1 MKKYLILILIAFS
14 ISSFAQVTM
23 PEEKPYIEITGEA
36 EKEST
41 PDEIYIAITLLENQ
55 DGKDNRSI
63 ETQEKELKKGLAQIG
78 IDLKNLTLSDASSN
92 YIKVKW
98 LKKDAVGRTEYQLK
112 VTDATMVGKVFEK
125 LDELKIQNAYIA
137 KVDHSKMEEF
147 EKEIRIAA
155 IKDAKEKADYLLTAI
170 GESTGKPLIVRENSN
185 NFYPQVYRAQES
197 MMYMKTSMNMDAA
210 ADTSLDFKKIKIN
223 ASVYVKFAI
232 K

>member
-14 ISSFAQVTM
+14 ISSFAQMVM

-36 EKEST
+36 EKEIT
-41 PDEIYIAITLLENQ
+41 PDEIYISITLLENQ

-63 ETQEKELKKGLAQIG
+63 DTQEKELKKGLTQIG
-78 IDLKNLTLSDASSN
+78 LDLKNLTLSDASSN

-98 LKKDAVGRTEYQLK
+98 LRKDAVGRTEYQLK

-137 KVDHSKMEEF
+137 KVDHSQMEEF
-147 EKEIRIAA
+147 EKAVRIAA
-155 IKDAKEKADYLLTAI
+155 IKDAKERADYLLTAI
-170 GESTGKPLIVRENSN
+170 GEQTGKPLVVRENAN
-185 NFYPQVYRAQES
+185 NFYPQVYREQES
-197 MMYMKTSMNMDAA
+197 MMYMKASANMDAV